1 MKILVLS
8 DIHGAM
14 EKVRAASDLIAGA
27 DLVVIAGDI
36 TRKGGR
42 GEAEELL
49 GLVEARN
56 RKILAVHGNMDRDEV
71 RALLEERGY
80 GVHGAG
86 RVVGGTGFF
95 GVGGSNITPVHT
107 RSEYDEETIMELLE
121 KGYDTV
127 RGAREK
133 VLVSHTPPK
142 GICDR
147 TFLFIRA
154 GSVSVRDFLA
164 AHDDVRLCLCGH
176 IHEAAGWRFEGN
188 ACVANAG
195 AFKRGR
201 YLEVDFGAGITVRPG
216 RLK

>member
-1 MKILVLS
+1 GKVQGVGFRYSVRRIAAGFEVV
-8 DIHGAM
+8 GAVENLPDGRVQLEAM
-14 EKVRAASDLIAGA
+14 
-27 DLVVIAGDI
+27 GD
-36 TRKGGR
+36 
-42 GEAEELL
+42 EA
-49 GLVEARN
+49 
-56 RKILAVHGNMDRDEV
+56 EV
-71 RALLEERGY
+71 RAFLEERGY
-80 GVHGAG
+80 GIHGAG
-86 RVVGGTGFF
+86 CVVGGAGFF

-121 KGYDTV
+121 KGYDAV

-164 AHDDVRLCLCGH
+164 RHDDVRLCLCGH

-201 YLEVDFGAGITVRPG
+201 YLEVDFGDGITVRTG
-216 RLK
+216 RMK